1 MNASVILKE
10 VWHVICEIF
19 SHAVG
24 IFGTIFVVAV
34 LAALVVFFYEKAV
47 GSKAVRRGKNRMK
60 QGRRVAVITGASSGL
75 GRMYAKMVDRR
86 AKAYGVNE
94 LILVARREDRLR
106 ALADELKNPVKIFP
120 MDLTNE
126 GEREAFRAA
135 LEKEKA
141 EVQSFSVTLLL
152 NCAGFGKAGTSEE
165 LGYETENEMVEL
177 NDEAAIAMTGLLLPY
192 MGAGSRIAQVCS
204 VAAFQPIPKFSAYAA
219 SKALLY
225 SYSRALRVELLKK
238 GISVTAVCPYWI
250 KDTEFIPIASEKGAG
265 GAKKAGAKKN
275 HSLFMSSKVSSVA
288 RISLYDIRHRHALST
303 PGIITTVDRIFAGL
317 IPDGVL
323 AYIMELFTIK

>member
-10 VWHVICEIF
+10 VWRVICEIF

-34 LAALVVFFYEKAV
+34 LAALAVFFYEKAV
-47 GSKAVRRGKNRMK
+47 GNKAVRKGKSRMK

-75 GRMYAKMVDRR
+75 GRMYAKMVDKR

-126 GEREAFRAA
+126 SERKAFQAA

-141 EVQSFSVTLLL
+141 EVQSFSVALLL

-177 NDEAAIAMTGLLLPY
+177 NDKAAIAITGLLLPY

-250 KDTEFIPIASEKGAG
+250 KDTEFIPIASENRVD
-265 GAKKAGAKKN
+265 GAKSKRARKS
-275 HSLFMSSKVSSVA
+275 HPLFMSSKVSSVA

-303 PGIITTVDRIFAGL
+303 PGIVTTVDRIFAGL